1 MGVPCHHATLRR
13 VLLDDD
19 GTSTSPATHLERASR
34 VALADISREVF
45 RLRLLSAAVVVCVIS
60 SYSERKDHSFVT
72 RGVWSLPPDDGSA
85 AAADD
90 DGYEE
95 ITGET

>member
-1 MGVPCHHATLRR
+1 MSNGRLSGGCRR
-13 VLLDDD
+13 V
-19 GTSTSPATHLERASR
+19 A
-34 VALADISREVF
+34 ALY
-45 RLRLLSAAVVVCVIS
+45 RL
-60 SYSERKDHSFVT
+60 
-72 RGVWSLPPDDGSA
+72 GVWSLPPDDGSA